1 MNRFDPLV
9 LGLTAAVTTAL
20 LSAICAVLVAISPGS
35 MVAIFQSWWHG
46 LDVSML
52 ANTAP
57 PMTLQS
63 VAIGLITITAFAFVV
78 GFLFAVIGNL
88 ISRKFRAS

>member
-1 MNRFDPLV
+1 MSRFNPV
-9 LGLTAAVTTAL
+9 TLGLTAAATTVL
-20 LSAICAVLVAISPGS
+20 LSVVCAVLVAISPGS

-57 PMTLQS
+57 PLTFQS
-63 VAIGLITITAFAFVV
+63 VATGLITIAAFAFVV

-88 ISRKFRAS
+88 ISRKFPAL